1 MAMGGSLMTKKI
13 LITGG
18 TGFIGQVLCRELLA
32 RHHEL
37 TVFSRQKAEAVKASC
52 GRVEAVRELQQLRS
66 HPGFDAVIN
75 LAGEGIAEKR
85 WSESRKQE
93 LRDSRIGTTETLVD
107 VIRSWERAPE
117 VLVSGSAVGFYGDQG
132 PAVVT
137 EETRPHDEFTHRL
150 CRDWENAALA
160 LADDGV
166 RVCFSRTGVVAGPG
180 GGFLE
185 RMILPFKLGLGGRL
199 GSGNQYMPWVHRH
212 DVVEA
217 LIWMM
222 EHSEASG
229 PFNVVS
235 PNPVTNAEFTRCL
248 GKVLH
253 RPTLFPAPA
262 PVLKVA
268 LGEMARLLLTGQQAI
283 PAKLNDAG
291 FDFRYPELEQALA
304 HSVNPGQA
312 T

>member
-1 MAMGGSLMTKKI
+1 MSKRI

-18 TGFIGQVLCRELLA
+18 TGFIGHVLCRQLLA
-32 RHHEL
+32 RDYEL
-37 TVFSRQKAEAVKASC
+37 TVFSRQPPETVKSSC
-52 GRVEAVRELQQLRS
+52 GRVEAVSDLQQLRS
-66 HPGFDAVIN
+66 HPGYDAVIN
-75 LAGEGIAEKR
+75 LAGEGIADKR
-85 WSESRKQE
+85 WSETRKQE
-93 LRDSRIGTTETLVD
+93 LRDSRIGVTETLVE
-107 VIRSWERAPE
+107 VIRSWERAPK

-132 PAVVT
+132 AATVT
-137 EETRPHDEFTHRL
+137 EDTSPNDEFTHRL
-150 CRDWENAALA
+150 CRDWENAAKP

-199 GSGNQYMPWVHRH
+199 GSGTQYMPWIHRD
-212 DVVEA
+212 DVVGA

-222 EHSEASG
+222 ENPNASG

-235 PNPVTNAEFTRCL
+235 PNPATNAEFTRTL

-268 LGEMARLLLTGQQAI
+268 LGEMARLLLTGQKAI
-283 PAKLNDAG
+283 PERLTQEK
-291 FDFRYPELEQALA
+291 FEFRYPDLEQALSQ
-304 HSVNPGQA
+304 SVSPGSSR
-312 T
+312 

>member
-1 MAMGGSLMTKKI
+1 MSKRI

-18 TGFIGQVLCRELLA
+18 TGFIGHVLCRELLA
-32 RHHEL
+32 RDYEL
-37 TVFSRQKAEAVKASC
+37 TVFSRQPPETVKSSC
-52 GRVEAVRELQQLRS
+52 GRVEAVSDLQQLRS
-66 HPGFDAVIN
+66 HPGYDAVIN
-75 LAGEGIAEKR
+75 LAGEGIADKR
-85 WSESRKQE
+85 WSETRKQE
-93 LRDSRIGTTETLVD
+93 LRDSRIGVTETLVE

-132 PAVVT
+132 DATVT
-137 EETRPHDEFTHRL
+137 EDTSPNDEFTHRL
-150 CRDWENAALA
+150 CRDWENAAKP

-199 GSGNQYMPWVHRH
+199 GSGTQYMPWIHRD
-212 DVVEA
+212 DVVGA

-222 EHSEASG
+222 ENPNASG

-235 PNPVTNAEFTRCL
+235 PNPATNAEFTRTL

-268 LGEMARLLLTGQQAI
+268 LGEMARLLLTGQRAI
-283 PAKLNDAG
+283 PERLTQER
-291 FDFRYPELEQALA
+291 FEFRYPELEQALSQ
-304 HSVNPGQA
+304 SVSPGSSR
-312 T
+312 

>member
-1 MAMGGSLMTKKI
+1 MSKRI

-18 TGFIGQVLCRELLA
+18 TGFIGHVLCRELLA
-32 RHHEL
+32 RDYEL
-37 TVFSRQKAEAVKASC
+37 TVFSRQPPETVKSSC
-52 GRVEAVRELQQLRS
+52 GRVEAVSDLQQLRS
-66 HPGFDAVIN
+66 HPGYDAVIN
-75 LAGEGIAEKR
+75 LAGEGIADKR
-85 WSESRKQE
+85 WSETRKQE
-93 LRDSRIGTTETLVD
+93 LRDSRIGVTETLVE

-132 PAVVT
+132 AATVT
-137 EETRPHDEFTHRL
+137 EDTSPNDEFTHRL
-150 CRDWENAALA
+150 CRDWENAAKP

-199 GSGNQYMPWVHRH
+199 GSGTQYMPWIHRD
-212 DVVEA
+212 DVVGA

-222 EHSEASG
+222 ENPNASG

-235 PNPVTNAEFTRCL
+235 PNPATNAEFTRTL

-253 RPTLFPAPA
+253 RPTLFPAPG

-268 LGEMARLLLTGQQAI
+268 LGEMARLLLTGQKAI
-283 PAKLNDAG
+283 PERLTQEK
-291 FDFRYPELEQALA
+291 FEFRYPDLERALA
-304 HSVNPGQA
+304 QSVSPGSSR
-312 T
+312 